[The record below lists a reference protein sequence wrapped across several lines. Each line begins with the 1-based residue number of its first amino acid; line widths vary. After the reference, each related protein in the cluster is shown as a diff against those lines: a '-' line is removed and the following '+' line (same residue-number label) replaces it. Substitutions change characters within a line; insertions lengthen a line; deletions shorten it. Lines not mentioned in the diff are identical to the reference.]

1 MKLATYTL
9 NMNNVFE
16 FDGDK
21 YKKASTHQKEWGNKL
36 ISEFKLIGDEK
47 ILDLGCGD
55 GVLTK
60 QLSDLVPNGY
70 VLGIDSSQG
79 MINTAKEI
87 ESHNLSFQ
95 QLSINDVDF
104 VDKFDIIF
112 SNATLHW
119 VLDHKL
125 LLANS
130 YKALKQNGIIRFNF
144 AGDGNCSTF
153 FTVIKEVMSL
163 KEFKDNFNEFQWPWY
178 MPTINEYTKL
188 VDSCDFNNIEIWEE
202 NADRFFSTKDDMIK
216 WIDQPSIVPFL
227 KLVAEGQKDKFR
239 NIVINE
245 MTKRAEQT
253 DGRCFETFRRIN
265 VYAKK

>member
-1 MKLATYTL
+1 
-9 NMNNVFE
+9 MNTVFE
-16 FDGDK
+16 FDGNK
-21 YKKASTHQKEWGNKL
+21 YKKASTHQKEWGNKI
-36 ISEFKLIGDEK
+36 ISELKLIGVEN

-87 ESHNLSFQ
+87 KSANLSFQ
-95 QLSINDVDF
+95 QLSINEIDF

-130 YKALKQNGIIRFNF
+130 YKALKNNGIIRFNF
-144 AGDGNCSTF
+144 AGDGNCTAF
-153 FTVIKEVMSL
+153 FAVIKKVMFL
-163 KEFKDNFNEFQWPWY
+163 KEFKDDFKDFQWPWY
-178 MPTINEYTKL
+178 MPTINEYKKL
-188 VDSCDFNNIEIWEE
+188 VGGCDFNEIEIWEE
-202 NADRFFSTKDDMIK
+202 NADRFFTTKDEMIR

-227 KLVAEGQKDKFR
+227 KKVNEKQKEKFR
-239 NIVINE
+239 NIVIDE
-245 MTKRAEQT
+245 MTKKAEQT

-265 VYAKK
+265 VYAKKE

>member
-1 MKLATYTL
+1 MKT
-9 NMNNVFE
+9 VFE

-21 YKKASTHQKEWGNKL
+21 YKKASTHQKEWGNKI
-36 ISEFKLIGDEK
+36 ISELNLIGDEN

-60 QLSDLVPNGY
+60 HLSDLVPKGY

-87 ESHNLSFQ
+87 KCANLSFQ
-95 QLSINDVDF
+95 QLNINDINF
-104 VDKFDIIF
+104 VDKFNIIF

-153 FTVIKEVMSL
+153 FAVIKEAMSL
-163 KEFKDNFNEFQWPWY
+163 NEFKDNFKRFQCPWY
-178 MPTINEYTKL
+178 MPTINEYKKL

-202 NADRFFSTKDDMIK
+202 NADRFFPTKDEMIK

-227 KLVAEGQKDKFR
+227 RLVDEKQKEKFR
-239 NIVINE
+239 NIVIEE
-245 MTKRAEQT
+245 MTKKTEQT